1 VPISRSPA
9 RRPPLRRRSP
19 SRIPRT
25 ALAVPLGGAAATA
38 ATWLA
43 LRGAAALTA
52 SRRNAVRARP
62 PYPVDEPA
70 RRLHDTL
77 TVADLHAD
85 SLLWNRDLRRRSATG
100 HLDLPRLREAGVALQ
115 VFASVT
121 QVPLGLNFSRN
132 AARPDVVTALAIAQG
147 WPRRTWTSRLER
159 ALLHAHRL
167 HRIAEAEQG
176 RLLVIRTAADVEAL
190 ETRRRVD
197 PGVVGALLAI
207 EGAHALDGDLGNL
220 DLLHAVGFRMIGLQ
234 HFFDND
240 AGGSAHGLRQ
250 GGLTEFGTQLVR
262 EMQRRAMLVDVAHS
276 SPAVVSD
283 VLNLATAP
291 VVASHTGLRGTCDNS
306 RNLSDQHARGIAA
319 TGGLI
324 GVAMFPQAVGGTTV
338 DHTAR
343 AIRYAADLV
352 GVRHVALGTDFDGA
366 VTTPTDV
373 TGLPLLTASLLRHG
387 FDDAEVAA
395 IMGGNVFRLLREA
408 L

>member
-1 VPISRSPA
+1 
-9 RRPPLRRRSP
+9 
-19 SRIPRT
+19 
-25 ALAVPLGGAAATA
+25 VPLGGVAASVATY
-38 ATWLA
+38 LA

-52 SRRNAVRARP
+52 ARRNAVRTRP
-62 PYPVDEPA
+62 PYPVDA
-70 RRLHDTL
+70 DSRRLHETL

-85 SLLWNRDLRRRSATG
+85 SLLWGRDLRRRASTG
-100 HLDLPRLREAGVALQ
+100 HVDLPRLREAGVALQ

-121 QVPLGLNFSRN
+121 QVPLGLNFERN
-132 AARPDVVTALAIAQG
+132 AARPDVITALAIAQG

-159 ALLHAHRL
+159 ALLHAHRM

-176 RLLVIRTAADVEAL
+176 RLLVVRTAADIEAL

-197 PGVVGALLAI
+197 PGVIGALLAI
-207 EGAHALDGDLGNL
+207 EGSHALDGRLENL
-220 DLLHAVGFRMIGLQ
+220 DTLHAVGFRMIGLH

-250 GGLTEFGTQLVR
+250 GGLTTFGR
-262 EMQRRAMLVDVAHS
+262 ELMRRMQRRNMIVDVAHS

-283 VLNLATAP
+283 VLGLATAP
-291 VVASHTGLRGTCDNS
+291 VVASHTGVRGTCDTQ
-306 RNLSDQHARGIAA
+306 RNLSDRHVRGIAA

-324 GVAMFPQAVGGTTV
+324 GVAMFPQAVGGGSV
-338 DHTAR
+338 DDTAR

-352 GVRHVALGTDFDGA
+352 GVRHVALGSDFDGA

-373 TGLPLLTASLLRHG
+373 TGLPLLTAALRRHG
-387 FDDAEVAA
+387 FDPAEIAA
-395 IMGGNVFRLLREA
+395 IMGGNVLRLLREA